1 MQTNETAPF
10 EGQLVWKGETRT
22 GHTRNGDEWQSVEF
36 VLKYTTATGKEDHI
50 MFSAFGID
58 KVNTILATEIGAKLR
73 VTYSPTAREYNGKW
87 FGKNNVWGVY
97 DPDRRNEPQPAGNT
111 APAPNTQ
118 TELPPSAPAY
128 QPQAT
133 GESADDDSDL
143 PF

>member
-10 EGQLVWKGETRT
+10 EGQLVWVGTPRSGRKKSGE
-22 GHTRNGDEWQSVEF
+22 EWRSVDF
-36 VLKYTTATGKEDHI
+36 VLKYTTASGKEDHI
-50 MFSAFGID
+50 MFSAFGIE
-58 KVNTILATEIGAKLR
+58 KVNTVLSTEIGAKLR

-87 FGKNNVWGVY
+87 FGSNNVWGVY
-97 DPDRRNEPQPAGNT
+97 DPDKKNDGAPANT

-118 TELPPSAPAY
+118 TVLPPSAPAY

>member
-1 MQTNETAPF
+1 MKAKKKMKTNDTAPF
-10 EGQLVWKGETRT
+10 EGELVWVGDPRS
-22 GHTRNGDEWQSVEF
+22 GRTRNGDEWLSVDF
-36 VLKYTTATGKEDHI
+36 VLKYTTATGKDDHI
-50 MFSAFGID
+50 MFNAFGVD
-58 KVNTILATEIGAKLR
+58 KVNVVLATEIGARLR

-97 DPDRRNEPQPAGNT
+97 DPDKKEEETPSEPK
-111 APAPNTQ
+111 Q

-133 GESADDDSDL
+133 AEDDESDL